1 MTETELEREQLRLL
15 GVGREDSAG
24 DLGEALRLRKSNWRR
39 LKALRIEDYTSIEIP
54 WE

>member
-24 DLGEALRLRKSNWRR
+24 DSGGGIAAEKEQLEAFEGVK
-39 LKALRIEDYTSIEIP
+39 D
-54 WE
+54 